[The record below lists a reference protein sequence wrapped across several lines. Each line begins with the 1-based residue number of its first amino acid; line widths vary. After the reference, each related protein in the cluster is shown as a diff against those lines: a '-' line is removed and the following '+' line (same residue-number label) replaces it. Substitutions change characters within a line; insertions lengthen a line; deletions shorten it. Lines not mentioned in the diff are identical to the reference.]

1 MNQRHRIDVRL
12 QGSPAIT
19 VKRPEAP
26 HQVVASGR
34 QGPRGTLSADDHARI
49 GTAVAQSAA
58 ASREARAAQR
68 AIEELVTELTH
79 VFDHTTGKTE
89 AMT

>member
-1 MNQRHRIDVRL
+1 MNQCHRIAIRFN
-12 QGSPAIT
+12 GGPSIT

-26 HQVVASGR
+26 RQVLTASR
-34 QGPRGTLSADDHARI
+34 QGPRGTLSADDHSRI
-49 GTAVAQSAA
+49 NMAVAQSAA
-58 ASREARAAQR
+58 ASREARAAQS